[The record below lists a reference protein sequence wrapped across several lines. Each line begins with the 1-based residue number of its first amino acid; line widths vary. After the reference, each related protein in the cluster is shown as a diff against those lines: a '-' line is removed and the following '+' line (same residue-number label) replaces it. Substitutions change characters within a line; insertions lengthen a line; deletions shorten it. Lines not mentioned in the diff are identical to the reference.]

1 MSLQKRVNFLI
12 FAFLIITNTVYY
24 LGCSSAESTTGKL
37 AFQQQDYAKAE
48 TELLKGLK
56 IDQKDDEGWYM
67 LGYSQI
73 ELGKFAEAQQSFQTC
88 LSISNLYADKITYYW
103 VEKYNSGAKDF
114 QNGLDLENKKD
125 VAGAKSYYEN
135 ALKSFQASAAIIP
148 DSLKS
153 FSAIGETYLALGDKE
168 NALVV
173 LNEIVLKSKNPEDAI
188 RVAKVLFNSG
198 LSMMQ
203 SNEYMPA
210 VTTFKKILTLPNIPK
225 DNAYFETSEYNIGLA
240 LAKIAEDMRTKD
252 ETSNYK
258 DKFAESL
265 TYLEPLTQNL
275 KKKDL
280 EPQLYEILVSV
291 YANLGMTQKAQDAL
305 DKKNSLQK

>member
-12 FAFLIITNTVYY
+12 FSLLIITNTVYY

-37 AFQQQDYAKAE
+37 AFQQQDYQKAE
-48 TELLKGLK
+48 TELLKGLQ
-56 IDQKDDEGWYM
+56 IDTKDDEGWYM

-73 ELGKFAEAQQSFQTC
+73 ELGKFEEAQQSFKTC

-103 VEKYNSGAKDF
+103 VEKYNAGAKDF

-125 VAGAKSYYEN
+125 SAGARSYYQN

-153 FSAIGETYLALGDKE
+153 FSAVGESYLALGDKE
-168 NALVV
+168 NALLV
-173 LNEIVLKSKNPEDAI
+173 LNEIVLKSNNPEDAI

-203 SNEYMPA
+203 SSEYMPA
-210 VTTFKKILTLPNIPK
+210 IATFKKILTLPNIPK
-225 DNAYFETSEYNIGLA
+225 DNPYFETSEYNIGLA
-240 LAKIAEDMRTKD
+240 LAKTAEEMRTKD
-252 ETSNYK
+252 PTSNYK
-258 DKFAESL
+258 DRFAESL

-291 YANLGMTQKAQDAL
+291 YANLGMTDKAQDAL
-305 DKKNSLQK
+305 NKKNALKN